1 MKRQIIAVALGSL
14 FALPAFADGEIGF
27 EYRNAATAE
36 SSQTR
41 AAVVAELVAAQR
53 AGHVVVDG
61 EIGTL
66 QSASLAQA
74 GKTRDEVL
82 AELISDRSNNSF
94 SVDGE
99 TGNRIPRS

>member
-27 EYRNAATAE
+27 EYWKAPMAE
-36 SSQTR
+36 SSKTR
-41 AAVVAELVAAQR
+41 A
-53 AGHVVVDG
+53 
-61 EIGTL
+61 
-66 QSASLAQA
+66 
-74 GKTRDEVL
+74 EVL
-82 AELISDRSNNSF
+82 AELISDRSNNNF

>member
-27 EYRNAATAE
+27 EYWKAPMAE
-36 SSQTR
+36 SSMTR
-41 AAVVAELVAAQR
+41 AEVVAELVAAQR

-66 QSASLAQA
+66 QSAAAPQA
-74 GKTRDEVL
+74 GKTRNQVL
-82 AELISDRSNNSF
+82 AELITDRSDNNF

-99 TGNRIPRS
+99 TGDRIPRS

>member
-27 EYRNAATAE
+27 DYWKATAAE

-41 AAVVAELVAAQR
+41 AEVVAELVSAQR

-61 EIGTL
+61 EIGTF
-66 QSASLAQA
+66 QSVSAPQA
-74 GKTRDEVL
+74 GKTSAEVL

-99 TGNRIPRS
+99 TGSHIPRS

>member
-27 EYRNAATAE
+27 EYWKAPMAE
-36 SSQTR
+36 SSKTR
-41 AAVVAELVAAQR
+41 AEVVAELVTAQR
-53 AGHVVVDG
+53 AGQVVIDG

-66 QSASLAQA
+66 QSASAPQA
-74 GKTRDEVL
+74 GKTRAEVL
-82 AELISDRSNNSF
+82 AELTRTHGDNNF

>member
-27 EYRNAATAE
+27 EYWKAPMAE
-36 SSQTR
+36 SSKTR
-41 AAVVAELVAAQR
+41 AEVVAELVAAQR

-66 QSASLAQA
+66 QSAAAPQS
-74 GKTRDEVL
+74 GKTRAEVL
-82 AELISDRSNNSF
+82 AELISDRSNNNF

>member
-1 MKRQIIAVALGSL
+1 M
-14 FALPAFADGEIGF
+14 
-27 EYRNAATAE
+27 
-36 SSQTR
+36 TR
-41 AAVVAELVAAQR
+41 AQVVAELVAAQR

-66 QSASLAQA
+66 QSAAAPQD
-74 GKTRDEVL
+74 GKTRAEVL
-82 AELISDRSNNSF
+82 AELISDRNNNF

>member
-27 EYRNAATAE
+27 EYWKAPMAE
-36 SSQTR
+36 SSKTR
-41 AAVVAELVAAQR
+41 A
-53 AGHVVVDG
+53 
-61 EIGTL
+61 
-66 QSASLAQA
+66 
-74 GKTRDEVL
+74 EVL

>member
-27 EYRNAATAE
+27 EYWKAPMAE
-36 SSQTR
+36 SSKTR
-41 AAVVAELVAAQR
+41 AEVVAELVAAQR

-66 QSASLAQA
+66 QSASLPQS
-74 GKTRDEVL
+74 GKTRAQVI
-82 AELISDRSNNSF
+82 AELFAEYSAGNLA
-94 SVDGE
+94 VDGE
-99 TGNRIPRS
+99 TGQRL

>member
-27 EYRNAATAE
+27 EYWKAPMAE
-36 SSQTR
+36 SSKTR

-66 QSASLAQA
+66 LSAAAPQP
-74 GKTRDEVL
+74 GKTRNQVL
-82 AELISDRSNNSF
+82 AELIRDRSSDSF

>member
-27 EYRNAATAE
+27 EYWKAPMAE
-36 SSQTR
+36 SSMTR
-41 AAVVAELVAAQR
+41 AEVVAELVAAQR

-66 QSASLAQA
+66 QSASLPQS
-74 GKTRDEVL
+74 GKTRAQVI
-82 AELISDRSNNSF
+82 AELFAEYSAGNLA
-94 SVDGE
+94 VDGE
-99 TGNRIPRS
+99 TGQRL

>member
-27 EYRNAATAE
+27 EYWKAPMAE
-36 SSQTR
+36 SSMTR
-41 AAVVAELVAAQR
+41 AEVVAELVAAQR

-66 QSASLAQA
+66 QSASLPQD
-74 GKTRDEVL
+74 GKTRAQVI
-82 AELISDRSNNSF
+82 AELFAEYSAGNLA
-94 SVDGE
+94 VDGE
-99 TGNRIPRS
+99 TGQRL